1 MSITIPNFPLPFDI
15 PSMMHP
21 LFVHFAIALPVIL
34 LILEIINLI
43 AKRRILTG
51 INIFF
56 AILIPLIYFATYL
69 TGIEDAKN
77 LNIEALE
84 AHKQLG
90 VYMVYGSLIVLL
102 FKLISSAI
110 SKIQIKIF
118 FYLALVAFI
127 ATSFIEGKRGG
138 ELVYKYGANVKA
150 QNSTNSTKAQKPSGN
165 EAKVEQ
171 NSTTTEEAKPKE
183 QESNSSKAAK
193 DKQEQNST
201 KNEQNATAIENTK
214 PQKQNETAKIESK
227 EQNSTT
233 AEEAKPK
240 EQEDS
245 SSKTQ
250 ADKQEQNKTLQNN
263 QPQESNSTLEYNKTK
278 HNIANELNNTVANS
292 HNL

>member
-34 LILEIINLI
+34 LTLELINLI

-56 AILIPLIYFATYL
+56 TILMPLIYFATYL

-110 SKIQIKIF
+110 NKIQIKIF

-150 QNSTNSTKAQKPSGN
+150 LNNENATTVQKPN
-165 EAKVEQ
+165 KIAVE
-171 NSTTTEEAKPKE
+171 KL
-183 QESNSSKAAK
+183 
-193 DKQEQNST
+193 
-201 KNEQNATAIENTK
+201 
-214 PQKQNETAKIESK
+214 ESK
-227 EQNSTT
+227 EQNNTKAQDNNTT
-233 AEEAKPK
+233 NI
-240 EQEDS
+240 
-245 SSKTQ
+245 
-250 ADKQEQNKTLQNN
+250 QEQK
-263 QPQESNSTLEYNKTK
+263 EHNSTLDTTK
-278 HNIANELNNTVANS
+278 EQNNIKAQDNNTTNTQEQKEHNNTLDATKEQNNTKAQDNNTTNIQEQKEHNNTLDKDEIGSHSEVEAN
-292 HNL
+292 HTN